1 MKTDRFKST
10 TSNKFWDN
18 FNLNEGLNTLG
29 ETARSIWGKPVEN
42 TTIIHQAP
50 EEKEKEKDNTMLYVG
65 IGGGALVLVVLLIV
79 FLK

>member
-10 TSNKFWDN
+10 TSNKFWDS

-42 TTIIHQAP
+42 TTIIQQAP
-50 EEKEKEKDNTMLYVG
+50 EEKEKDNTMLYVG
-65 IGGGALVLVVLLIV
+65 IGGGALLLVVLLIV

>member
-10 TSNKFWDN
+10 TSNKIWDN

-29 ETARSIWGKPVEN
+29 ETVRSIWGKPVEN
-42 TTIIHQAP
+42 TTIIHQAS
-50 EEKEKEKDNTMLYVG
+50 EEKEKDNTMLYVG
-65 IGGGALVLVVLLIV
+65 IGGGALLLVVLLIV

>member
-1 MKTDRFKST
+1 MQTDRFKST

-50 EEKEKEKDNTMLYVG
+50 EEKEKDNTMLYVG

>member
-1 MKTDRFKST
+1 MQTDRFRST

-42 TTIIHQAP
+42 TTIIEAT
-50 EEKEKEKDNTMLYVG
+50 EEKEKDNTMLYVG
-65 IGGGALVLVVLLIV
+65 IGGGALLLVV
-79 FLK
+79 

>member
-42 TTIIHQAP
+42 TTIIQQAP
-50 EEKEKEKDNTMLYVG
+50 EEKEKDNTMLYVG